1 MGIEA
6 TTSANVSSHSQRES
20 PSSEGARLF
29 VLKPATYASAGVNIR
44 RGDQA
49 KHKIAALARA
59 TFNPQVLAEI
69 GGFGSLF
76 ALPRNKPRDPV
87 LVASCDGVG
96 TKLKVAFLA
105 KRHDTVG
112 QDLVNHCVNDIAVQ
126 GATPLFFLDYLATGK
141 LQGSIATKIV
151 AGLAHACRE
160 NQMALVGGETAE
172 MPGFYAAGEYD
183 LAGFIVGVVDRSRIL
198 KGDRVSAGDVLI
210 GLPSTGL
217 HTNGYSLAR
226 HLLFEKAGYTVKS
239 RVPGLRGTLG
249 QTLLSIHRSY
259 LRAIRVLHDRG
270 WLHAA
275 AHVTGGGFPGNL
287 LRPVPK
293 SLGLRVKLGAWPV
306 PPIFGIM
313 QEIGKVKRDEMYRTF
328 NMGIGMVMTIP
339 ASRLRAACAL
349 LEKAGE
355 AYYVIGEVA
364 AGAHRVEYM

>member
-1 MGIEA
+1 M
-6 TTSANVSSHSQRES
+6 
-20 PSSEGARLF
+20 
-29 VLKPATYASAGVNIR
+29 NIR
-44 RGDQA
+44 RGERA
-49 KHKIAALARA
+49 KVQIAALARA

-69 GGFGSLF
+69 GGFGSLY
-76 ALPRNKPRDPV
+76 ALDRRKWRDPV

-126 GATPLFFLDYLATGK
+126 GATPLFFLDYLATGR
-141 LQGSIATKIV
+141 LQSSIATKIV
-151 AGLAHACRE
+151 AGLAQACRE
-160 NQMALVGGETAE
+160 NQIALVGGETAE

-183 LAGFIVGVVDRSRIL
+183 LAGFIVGVVDRGRIL
-198 KGDRVSAGDVLI
+198 KGDRVSPGDVLV

-226 HLLFEKAGYTVKS
+226 HLLFEKAGYTVRS

-249 QTLLSIHRSY
+249 ATLLSVHRSY
-259 LRAIRVLHDRG
+259 LRAIRELHQRG

-293 SLGLRVKLGAWPV
+293 KLGLQVLLESWPV
-306 PPIFGIM
+306 PPIFGVM
-313 QEIGKVKRDEMYRTF
+313 QEIGGVKRDEMYRTF
-328 NMGIGMVMTIP
+328 NMGIGMVLTIP
-339 ASRLRAACAL
+339 ASRLRAALAL
-349 LEKAGE
+349 LHKLGE
-355 AYYVIGEVA
+355 ENYIIGQVV
-364 AGAHRVEYM
+364 AGAHRVEYL